1 MPPTARDHESERPD
15 RDGDGKPQAGQHDA
29 KLPVGDTRALL
40 DAIIESLPFRIWACD
55 ETGRCVLQNP
65 VSVRDFGPFVGR
77 LTTDLPLPPDS
88 LARWQENF
96 ERAMAGEIVMAEAEI
111 PVAGDLHLYRYL
123 MAPIRDAEQI
133 RGAVGVDI
141 DITDL
146 QRTEQALAASEQRL
160 RGVMENAPDII
171 IQVSRDARITY
182 INRLYPNFDPSQVI
196 GSQAEDWVPPE
207 YRRVVRGAID
217 RVFAT
222 GEPSGYETAGLGPGG
237 TLAWYSTRIS
247 PVVLHGQ
254 VESAILIC
262 TDMTE
267 RQRSEA
273 ALRDSEER
281 FRQLANS
288 TDEGFWL
295 IEVDPERPLFIN
307 PAFERIWGVPAT
319 ELYDRPRG
327 GERWIHPEHRSVVHE
342 RFNDWLAGLADS
354 FDLEYRIVRPD
365 GHTRWVHDRGAKI
378 YDASG
383 KLYRASGIV
392 RDITAQKQAQQDLRD
407 SEARYRL
414 LADHSTDLISRH
426 ARDGRWLYLSPAA
439 RTILGYP
446 PEELTGLDPFE
457 FIHSDDRGRCIH
469 TFQRLV
475 ATGRS
480 EPEAYRLRRAD
491 GALIWLESHGN
502 AVIDQQT
509 GQVTEVVVT
518 SRDITERV
526 EASRQ
531 LRQREADLAHAER
544 LSTMGQMASEMAH
557 ELNQP
562 LYAIANFAEA
572 CLERLRQSPAEEA
585 AADLHRWL
593 DLIAQQARR
602 GGEVLRRVTQFVRKG
617 ELDRSVLDLNQCIR
631 DASVLLEF
639 GSRRRGISVRYE
651 LAALLP
657 RIDVDRVLFEQVL
670 LNLVRNAAEAMES
683 TSAERRDVVVATRLA
698 DDGMVEVSVSD
709 SGTGIPEGFAE
720 RLFEPYFTTKADGTG
735 MGLAIC
741 RSTIEAHGGQ
751 IWAESNANGGA
762 TFRIKLPAAL

>member
-1 MPPTARDHESERPD
+1 MPPSASDHEADIRASNS
-15 RDGDGKPQAGQHDA
+15 Q
-29 KLPVGDTRALL
+29 ALL
-40 DAIIESLPFRIWACD
+40 DAIIHSLPFRIWACD
-55 ETGRCVLQNP
+55 EVGRCVLQNP
-65 VSVRDFGPFVGR
+65 VSERDFGPFVGR
-77 LTTDLPLPPDS
+77 LTSELPLPPES
-88 LARWQENF
+88 LSRWQENF
-96 ERAMAGEIVMAEAEI
+96 QRAMAGEIISAEAEI
-111 PVAGDLHLYRYL
+111 PVAGCPHVYRYL
-123 MAPIRDAEQI
+123 MAPIRDAERI

-141 DITDL
+141 DITDVR
-146 QRTEQALAASEQRL
+146 RTEQALAASEQRL
-160 RGVMENAPDII
+160 RSVMENAPDII
-171 IQVSRDARITY
+171 LQVSRDARISY
-182 INRLYPNFDPSQVI
+182 INRIHSNFEPSQVI
-196 GSQAEDWVPPE
+196 GSQAEDWVPPD
-207 YRRVVRGAID
+207 YRGVVRGAID

-222 GEPSGYETAGLGPGG
+222 GEPAGYETAGLGPDG

-247 PVVLHGQ
+247 PVLLDGR

-288 TDEGFWL
+288 IDEGFWL
-295 IEVDPERPLFIN
+295 IDVNPERPLFIN

-319 ELYDRPRG
+319 ELYDRTRG
-327 GERWIHPEHRSVVHE
+327 GERWIHPEHRATVHE
-342 RFNDWLAGLADS
+342 RFNDWLAGLCDS
-354 FDLEYRIVRPD
+354 FDMEYRIVRPD

-378 YDASG
+378 YDARG

-426 ARDGRWLYLSPAA
+426 GRDGKWLYLSPAA
-439 RTILGYP
+439 RTILGYR
-446 PEELTGLDPFE
+446 PEELVGLDPFE

-469 TFQRLV
+469 AFETLV

-480 EPEAYRLRRAD
+480 EPESYRMRRAD
-491 GALIWLESHGN
+491 GAIIWLESHGN
-502 AVIDQQT
+502 AVIDRGT
-509 GQVTEVVVT
+509 GRVAEVVVT
-518 SRDITERV
+518 SRDITDRV

-572 CLERLRQSPAEEA
+572 CLERLRKSPAEEA
-585 AADLHRWL
+585 AADLQRWL

-617 ELDRSVLDLNQCIR
+617 ELDRTVLDLNQCIR

-639 GSRRRGISVRYE
+639 GSRRRGISVAYK
-651 LAALLP
+651 LAELLP
-657 RIDVDRVLFEQVL
+657 RVDVDRVLIEQVL
-670 LNLVRNAAEAMES
+670 LNLVRNAAEAMEH
-683 TSAERRDVVVATRLA
+683 TPAERRRVVIETRLA
-698 DDGMVEVSVSD
+698 EEGMVELAVVD
-709 SGTGIPEGFAE
+709 SGHGIPEGLAE
-720 RLFEPYFTTKADGTG
+720 RLFEPYFTTKPDGTG

-741 RSTIEAHGGQ
+741 RSTIEAHGGR
-751 IWAESNANGGA
+751 IWAESNPAGGA
-762 TFRIKLPAAL
+762 TFRILLPAAL

>member
-1 MPPTARDHESERPD
+1 MSTNSMPPTSQD
-15 RDGDGKPQAGQHDA
+15 HDA
-29 KLPVGDTRALL
+29 DYRAGDSRALL
-40 DAIIESLPFRIWACD
+40 DAIIQSLPFRIWACD
-55 ETGRCVLQNP
+55 ERGRCVLQNP
-65 VSVRDFGPFVGR
+65 VSERDFGPFIGR
-77 LTTDLPLPPDS
+77 LTSELPLPLNS
-88 LARWQENF
+88 LEHWQENF
-96 ERAMAGEIVMAEAEI
+96 RRAMEGEIVTAEAEI
-111 PVAGDLHLYRYL
+111 PVAGGQHVYRYL
-123 MAPIRDAEQI
+123 MAPIRDAERI

-141 DITDL
+141 DITDVR
-146 QRTEQALAASEQRL
+146 RTEQALAASEQRL
-160 RGVMENAPDII
+160 RSVMENAPDII
-171 IQVSRDARITY
+171 LQVSRDGRITY
-182 INRLYPNFDPSQVI
+182 INRIYPNFDWSHVI
-196 GSQAEDWVPPE
+196 GSQAEDWVPPD
-207 YRRVVRGAID
+207 YRNLVRGAID

-222 GEPSGYETAGLGPGG
+222 GEPSGYETAGLGTNG

-247 PVVLHGQ
+247 PVLLEGQ

-288 TDEGFWL
+288 IDEGFWL
-295 IEVDPERPLFIN
+295 IEVNPERALFIN

-327 GERWIHPEHRSVVHE
+327 GERWIHPEHRHLVHE
-342 RFNDWLAGLADS
+342 RFNDWLAGLCDS
-354 FDLEYRIVRPD
+354 FDMEYRIVRPD

-378 YDASG
+378 FDASG
-383 KLYRASGIV
+383 RLYRASGIV
-392 RDITAQKQAQQDLRD
+392 RDVTAQKQAQQDLLE

-426 ARDGRWLYLSPAA
+426 GRDGKWLYLSPAA

-446 PEELTGLDPFE
+446 PEELVGLDPFE

-469 TFQRLV
+469 TFETLV

-491 GALIWLESHGN
+491 GAIIWLESHGN
-502 AVIDQQT
+502 AVIDRQT
-509 GQVTEVVVT
+509 GQVIEVVVT
-518 SRDITERV
+518 SRNITERV
-526 EASRQ
+526 EAGRT

-572 CLERLRQSPAEEA
+572 CLERLRQSSAEEA
-585 AADLHRWL
+585 AADLQRWL
-593 DLIAQQARR
+593 ELIAQQARR
-602 GGEVLRRVTQFVRKG
+602 GGEVLRRVTHFVRKG
-617 ELDRSVLDLNQCIR
+617 ELDRTVLDLNQCIR

-651 LAALLP
+651 LAKLLP
-657 RIDVDRVLFEQVL
+657 RVDVDRVLIEQVL
-670 LNLVRNAAEAMES
+670 LNLVRNAAEAMEH
-683 TSAERRDVVVATRLA
+683 TPAERRQVVIETSLN
-698 DDGMVEVSVSD
+698 DDGLVELAVSD
-709 SGTGIPEGFAE
+709 SGNGIPEGLSE

-741 RSTIEAHGGQ
+741 RSTIEAHGGR
-751 IWAESNANGGA
+751 IWAESNTGGGA
-762 TFRIKLPAAL
+762 TFRFVLPAAL